1 MELVKSSRKA
11 GSFQAQPRPWWSEKA
26 PSHLDPDFL
35 CNGGRDRTV
44 SGAHRLCD
52 RNLLM
57 WPNQEQNQGKVT
69 GAPGLPLA
77 PRLQAEENLVSLC
90 GPLSL

>member
-1 MELVKSSRKA
+1 
-11 GSFQAQPRPWWSEKA
+11 
-26 PSHLDPDFL
+26 
-35 CNGGRDRTV
+35 
-44 SGAHRLCD
+44 
-52 RNLLM
+52 M